1 MKKEAYKDFESALS
15 ALEQKVKALEEGNLP
30 LDEAL
35 KVFEEGM
42 GIADFCA
49 RKLQEAEQKVEIL
62 LKKPDG
68 SVKKE
73 NFGGTPATPTE
84 ADADPDDDVPF

>member
-1 MKKEAYKDFESALS
+1 MKKEVYKDFESALA

-30 LDEAL
+30 LEEAL

-42 GIADFCA
+42 GVAEFCS

-68 SVKKE
+68 SVRKE
-73 NFGGTPATPTE
+73 SFGEAPGAEAEPAP
-84 ADADPDDDVPF
+84 PDDDVPF

>member
-1 MKKEAYKDFESALS
+1 MKKETYKDFESALT

-35 KVFEEGM
+35 KVFEDGM
-42 GIADFCA
+42 GIADYCA
-49 RKLQEAEQKVEIL
+49 RKLHEAEQKVEIL

-68 SVKKE
+68 GMRKE
-73 NFGGTPATPTE
+73 NFGDAAGEPAE
-84 ADADPDDDVPF
+84 DAATDEDVPF